1 MTARHDVV
9 AVGDALVDVIAP
21 ATEAF
26 LAAEGLAK
34 GSRDAVDGA
43 RSAELYARMAPG
55 VLASGGSAANT
66 LAGVVS
72 LGGRAAFIGK
82 VAKDDLGE
90 IFAHDLHA
98 VGVDFDIAPHPDG
111 LGTGRCLVN
120 VAPDGERTMRTWLGD
135 SVALTVDDIAPGT
148 IEGAAVVLLEGYLF
162 QSEAGRAIF
171 DKVAGLARPAGRRIA
186 LALSDRS
193 VIERHRQALLA
204 FMQREQPLVIA
215 NAVEAMSLAETDD
228 LEAAVEALASRVE
241 SLVVTR
247 GEGGA
252 TLIRG
257 AERLEARADAVERVV
272 DTTGAGD
279 QYAAGFLFG
288 LARDLP
294 LETCGRLGALA
305 AGEVVS
311 HLGPRPA
318 ASLKA
323 LASARGLIE

>member
-26 LAAEGLAK
+26 LASEGLGK
-34 GSRDAVDGA
+34 GSREAIDSA
-43 RSAELYARMAPG
+43 RSHDLYGKMAPG

-90 IFAHDLHA
+90 VFAHDLRA
-98 VGVDFDIAPHPDG
+98 IGVDFDVPPYVCG

-135 SVALTVDDIAPGT
+135 SVALTSDDIAPET
-148 IEGAAVVLLEGYLF
+148 IEGAAVVLLEGYSF

-171 DKVAGLARPAGRRIA
+171 DKCAGLARRAGTRIA

-204 FMQREQPLVIA
+204 FMLREQPLVIA
-215 NAVEAMSLAETDD
+215 NAVEAMSLAETGD
-228 LEAAVEALASRVE
+228 LEAAIAALSERVE
-241 SLVVTR
+241 SFVVTR
-247 GEGGA
+247 GEAGA
-252 TLIRG
+252 TLVRG
-257 AERLEARADAVERVV
+257 AERRDLRADAVERVV

-288 LARDLP
+288 LARGRP
-294 LETCGRLGALA
+294 LETCGRLGAMA
-305 AGEVVS
+305 AGEVVG

-318 ASLKA
+318 TSLKTQA
-323 LASARGLIE
+323 ASRGLLG

>member
-21 ATEAF
+21 ASEAF
-26 LAAEGLAK
+26 LAGEGLGK
-34 GSRDAVDGA
+34 GSREAIDSA
-43 RSAELYARMAPG
+43 RSHALYGKMAPG

-72 LGGRAAFIGK
+72 LGGKAAFIGK
-82 VAKDDLGE
+82 VASDDLGE
-90 IFAHDLHA
+90 VFAHDLRA
-98 VGVDFDIAPHPDG
+98 VGIDFAVAPHAGG

-135 SVALTVDDIAPGT
+135 SVALTSDDIAPET
-148 IEGAAVVLLEGYLF
+148 IEGAAVVLLEGYSF

-171 DKVAGLARPAGRRIA
+171 DKCAGLARRAGARIA

-204 FMQREQPLVIA
+204 FMLREQPLVIA

-228 LEAAVEALASRVE
+228 LEAAIAALSARVE
-241 SLVVTR
+241 SFVVTR
-247 GEGGA
+247 GEAGA
-252 TLIRG
+252 TLVRG
-257 AERLEARADAVERVV
+257 AERRDLSADAVERVV

-288 LARDLP
+288 LARGRP
-294 LETCGRLGALA
+294 LEVCGRLGAMA

-318 ASLKA
+318 TSLKT
-323 LASARGLIE
+323 LASARGL

>member
-21 ATEAF
+21 ASEAF
-26 LAAEGLAK
+26 LAAEGLGK
-34 GSRDAVDGA
+34 GSREAIDSA
-43 RSAELYARMAPG
+43 RSHDLYGKMAPG
-55 VLASGGSAANT
+55 VLASGGSGANT

-72 LGGRAAFIGK
+72 LGGTAAFIGK
-82 VAKDDLGE
+82 VGGDDLGQV
-90 IFAHDLHA
+90 FAHDLRA
-98 VGVDFDIAPHPDG
+98 IGVDFDVAPHAGG

-135 SVALTVDDIAPGT
+135 SLALTVEDIAPAT
-148 IEGAAVVLLEGYLF
+148 LEGAAVVLLEGYSF

-171 DKVAGLARPAGRRIA
+171 DKCAALARGRIA

-193 VIERHRQALLA
+193 VIERHREALLA

-215 NAVEAMSLAETDD
+215 NAVEAMSLAQTDD
-228 LEAAVEALASRVE
+228 LDAAIAALSVRVE

-247 GEGGA
+247 GSAGA
-252 TLIRG
+252 TLVRG
-257 AERLEARADAVERVV
+257 SERLDVRADAVERVV

-288 LARDLP
+288 LARGRSLMD
-294 LETCGRLGALA
+294 CGRLGALA
-305 AGEVVS
+305 AGEVVG

-318 ASLKA
+318 TSLKA
-323 LASARGLIE
+323 LASIRGL